1 MEYIIKFKKE
11 QLEVLSIGL
20 GKLPFEVVAQ
30 LIADIQKQIT
40 EQEQSQDK

>member
-1 MEYIIKFKKE
+1 MEYIIKIKKE
-11 QLEVLSIGL
+11 SLGILSAGL
-20 GKLPFEVVAQ
+20 GKLPFEVVAP